1 MGTSKG
7 RQHGMA
13 LVDKKKNRTTNIM
26 NVTNLYIFS
35 IENFYDGMA
44 EPNRYLN
51 LGPHAWR
58 CVAFSEGAISTVCLP
73 LRENLL
79 EELVF

>member
-35 IENFYDGMA
+35 IENFYDWMA

-51 LGPHAWR
+51 FRPHALR
-58 CVAFSEGAISTVCLP
+58 CVAFSEGAISNLL

-79 EELVF
+79 EKLVF